1 MAFQLLGYAI
11 ENITGTPFPTIVQ
24 QQLFDPLH
32 LRHSFVAYPANITD
46 YAPAGGWATVFDD
59 IAPMG
64 GYYQSANDLSALG
77 ASILNSTLLPPATTR
92 KWMKPLTHTSSLF
105 ASIGRP
111 WEIIRR
117 RVPVSST
124 TKTTRVVDVYTKQ
137 GGGSTYTSLIAL
149 SRDHDLG
156 ISILTAGPR
165 SNVAFQVIKRLALE
179 MWIPAAEQA
188 ARDAAGARF
197 GGSYSLPSS
206 GRSNSSYL
214 EMGLHP
220 DEPGLFVSKMVSN
233 GTDMLDLARTFVGG
247 NGKGGFGMWLYP
259 MDLVGR
265 EDEDSETEEGGDD
278 EVGSESESES
288 GVGIEINGKGK
299 GQEMA
304 FRGAFGEIG
313 VPADAECATWAEV
326 DRLRYGRNPGDLAVF
341 EVDGVGR
348 TTGVLMPMLSGEVF
362 GREVGGD

>member
-32 LRHSFVAYPANITD
+32 LRHSYVAYPENITD

-117 RVPVSST
+117 RVPISFTS
-124 TKTTRVVDVYTKQ
+124 KTTRVVDVYTKQ

-149 SRDHDLG
+149 SRDHNLG

-165 SNVAFQVIKRLALE
+165 SNDAFQVIKRLSLE

-188 ARDAAGARF
+188 ARDAAGVRF

-206 GRSNSSYL
+206 SGRSNSSSSYL

-220 DEPGLFVSKMVSN
+220 DEPGLFVSKLVSN
-233 GTDMLDLARTFVGG
+233 GTDMLDTARTFVGG
-247 NGKGGFGMWLYP
+247 KGKGEFGMWLYP
-259 MDLVGR
+259 MDLVGQ
-265 EDEDSETEEGGDD
+265 DSDETEEGGDD
-278 EVGSESESES
+278 EAGSAVGMEKEER
-288 GVGIEINGKGK
+288 
-299 GQEMA
+299 A

-341 EVDGVGR
+341 EADGRGR

-362 GREVGGD
+362 RKAEDD